1 MNNFEKARELYDI
14 IMVLYHINLH
24 KYDYFQKLQEKY
36 PFMTRSKFHISTC
49 EYTNKNNEKCV
60 SNLYL
65 TIDYSLGNMKLST
78 LLSTVGGDGIKTTRS
93 FPKLQYNPR
102 SGVQNRHSW
111 ISKLGSA
118 ASMYYGNYND
128 PVLEYGGEEMDMLS
142 PYQCNLI
149 LSGSTEE
156 LEFQLSTMLDMN
168 DAELRQYCVLSLL
181 TSDAVP
187 DTVNILATDFSMY
200 KDTHKELS
208 KVLHLFEKG
217 ILTI

>member
-24 KYDYFQKLQEKY
+24 KYDYFSKLQDKY
-36 PFMTRSKFHISTC
+36 PFMTSSKFHISSY
-49 EYTNKNNEKCV
+49 EFTNKNNEKCV

-65 TIDYSLGNMKLST
+65 TIDYGIGNMKLST
-78 LLSTVGGDGIKTTRS
+78 LLSTVGEDGIKTTRS

-102 SGVQNRHSW
+102 SGVHNRHSW
-111 ISKLGSA
+111 ISKVGSS

-128 PVLEYGGEEMDMLS
+128 PVLEYDGEEVDMLS
-142 PYQCNLI
+142 PHQCNLI

-156 LEFQLSTMLDMN
+156 LEFQLSTVLDMN
-168 DAELRQYCVLSLL
+168 DAGLRQYCVLSLL
-181 TSDAVP
+181 TADAVP

-200 KDTHKELS
+200 KGTHKELS